1 VSTILEQR
9 QAALPQLSPR
19 LAEMKRRIRAGEHH
33 RFRTTDTVDVLAE
46 CEREGLDWTR
56 RAARLTR
63 RLCEAQ
69 TVVIEPDERIVF
81 TRTVRRIPPLY
92 PPEEMDGLLAGRA
105 FHELGPISNICADWG
120 MVLGQGL
127 IARRATAEA
136 ARARLAGDREAET
149 FLDAAVEAIDAVL
162 ELARRY
168 AEAARAVGRDDL
180 AEALQRAPAHP
191 AASFRQALQSLR
203 LCHAVLWLS
212 GHYHCG
218 LGRLD
223 QYLWPYLEAD
233 LAEGRLAPAEAQEL
247 LEEFFISLNK
257 DSDLY
262 PGIQQGDNGQS
273 LMLGGVRRDGG
284 DGVNPLTAMA
294 LEAGR
299 KVALIDPKINLRV
312 TWDTNLGLLAK
323 GVQLTRIGLGFP
335 QWCNDEVVIPGL
347 AAAGYDLEDARDYTV
362 AACWEFIIPGK
373 GMEVVNIGAASMPAA
388 ADRAIRA
395 GLQVG
400 EGFDR
405 ILQRAGADLA
415 EQVRGLAET
424 SRKLLLPPA
433 PWYSVLM
440 DGCLE
445 RGRDLRHGLKYNN
458 FGIHGA
464 GSANTADA
472 LAAVRAL
479 VYEQRRIDPTRLIRA
494 LDADFQGEEALR
506 SELREGAPKVGN
518 NDDGADDLLVLLFD
532 RFADACA
539 AAGDNGRGGRYRPGT
554 GSAMYYVWL
563 AQGHEGMR
571 EPTVGAT
578 ADGRHKGA
586 FFSSSLAPSPDVQVR
601 GPLSVLQS
609 FGKLDYR
616 RICNGGPLTMELAD
630 SLFRGTEA
638 VEKVALFIRAFVRSG
653 CQQMQL
659 NTLNVDTLREAQRH
673 PERHRN
679 LVVRVW
685 GWSGYFCELDES
697 YQNQIIGRHIYGA

>member
-1 VSTILEQR
+1 MSAILEQR
-9 QAALPQLSPR
+9 QAALSELSPR

-33 RFRTTDTVDVLAE
+33 RCRTTDTVDVLAE

-63 RLCEAQ
+63 RMCEAQ
-69 TVVIEPDERIVF
+69 TVVIESDERIVF

-92 PPEEMDGLLAGRA
+92 RPEEMDGILAGRT

-127 IARRATAEA
+127 LARRAAAQA

-149 FLDAAVEAIDAVL
+149 FLDAGVETIDAVL

-168 AEAARAVGRDDL
+168 AEAARAGGRDDL
-180 AEALQRAPAHP
+180 AQVLQRAPAHP
-191 AASFRQALQSLR
+191 AATFHEALQALR

-233 LAEGRLAPAEAQEL
+233 LAEGRLVPAEAQEL
-247 LEEFFISLNK
+247 LEEFFISLNR

-284 DGVNPLTAMA
+284 DGVNPLTAMV

-299 KVALIDPKINLRV
+299 KVALIDPKINLRL
-312 TWDTNLGLLAK
+312 TRDTDLGLLAK

-347 AAAGYDLEDARDYTV
+347 VAAGYDLEDARDYTV

-373 GMEVVNIGAASMPAA
+373 GMEVVNIGAVSMPAA

-395 GLQVG
+395 GLQAG
-400 EGFDR
+400 EGFER

-415 EQVRGLAET
+415 EQVRSLAEA

-445 RGRDLRHGLKYNN
+445 RGRDLCHGLKYNN

-464 GSANTADA
+464 GSANAADA
-472 LAAVRAL
+472 LAAVRSL

-506 SELREGAPKVGN
+506 TELREGAPKVGN
-518 NDDGADDLLVLLFD
+518 HDDDADGLLVELFD

-539 AAGDNGRGGRYRPGT
+539 AAGDNGRDGRYRPGT

-563 AQGHEGMR
+563 ARGHEGMR

-630 SLFRGTEA
+630 SLFRGMEA

-673 PERHRN
+673 PELHRN

>member
-1 VSTILEQR
+1 
-9 QAALPQLSPR
+9 
-19 LAEMKRRIRAGEHH
+19 
-33 RFRTTDTVDVLAE
+33 
-46 CEREGLDWTR
+46 
-56 RAARLTR
+56 
-63 RLCEAQ
+63 
-69 TVVIEPDERIVF
+69 
-81 TRTVRRIPPLY
+81 
-92 PPEEMDGLLAGRA
+92 
-105 FHELGPISNICADWG
+105 
-120 MVLGQGL
+120 
-127 IARRATAEA
+127 
-136 ARARLAGDREAET
+136 
-149 FLDAAVEAIDAVL
+149 
-162 ELARRY
+162 
-168 AEAARAVGRDDL
+168 
-180 AEALQRAPAHP
+180 
-191 AASFRQALQSLR
+191 
-203 LCHAVLWLS
+203 
-212 GHYHCG
+212 
-218 LGRLD
+218 
-223 QYLWPYLEAD
+223 
-233 LAEGRLAPAEAQEL
+233 
-247 LEEFFISLNK
+247 
-257 DSDLY
+257 
-262 PGIQQGDNGQS
+262 
-273 LMLGGVRRDGG
+273 MLGGVSQDGG
-284 DGVNPLTAMA
+284 DAVNPLTVMA

-299 KVALIDPKINLRV
+299 KAALIDPKINLRV
-312 TWDTNLGLLAK
+312 TGMTDLGLLAK
-323 GVQLTRIGLGFP
+323 GVELTRIGLGFP
-335 QWCNDEVVIPGL
+335 QWCNDEAIIPGL
-347 AAAGYDLEDARDYTV
+347 VAAGYDLEDARDYTV

-395 GLQVG
+395 GLQAG
-400 EGFDR
+400 EGFER
-405 ILQRAGADLA
+405 ILERAGADLA

-433 PWYSVLM
+433 PYYSVLM

-445 RGRDLRHGLKYNN
+445 RGRDLSHGLKYNN
-458 FGIHGA
+458 FGVHGA
-464 GSANTADA
+464 GSANAADA

-479 VYEQRRIDPTRLIRA
+479 VYDQRRIDPTRLIRA
-494 LDADFQGEEALR
+494 LDADFQREEALR
-506 SELREGAPKVGN
+506 TELREDAPKVGN
-518 NDDGADDLLVLLFD
+518 NDAAADGLLVELFD

-563 AQGHEGMR
+563 ARGHEGMR

-630 SLFRGTEA
+630 SLFRGMEA

-659 NTLNVDTLREAQRH
+659 NTLNVDTLRDAQRH